1 MKREINNSGVK
12 RENGGFT
19 MMKEVNS
26 NVENSKTN
34 NGGINM
40 ESEKSLRTISSEEVG
55 LRIKERTNNTL
66 NRWRQSLAFDD
77 GSKVFEQ
84 EKRRVEKA
92 IRKAERKLPD
102 WIMGK
107 KWTPAR
113 DVLIMPRVR
122 DAIDDSSMKLAIH
135 YFDTQNWDALAAVT
149 ALSDITMQLV
159 FPWIYVLVPDD
170 RKNDLT
176 LKSYTWGGADQAVVY
191 EAMTMLPKYGEPD
204 LPDDFEDEIVIYR
217 GCVGSPLEAAGS
229 ISWTLNPE
237 VAKYFKGAHEE
248 VYKTPGSIYRGKIRK
263 DDIAAY
269 IYEMGQSEIIQLGT
283 VYDVEDITNFV

>member
-55 LRIKERTNNTL
+55 LRIKERTNNTI

-84 EKRRVEKA
+84 EKHKVEKA

-149 ALSDITMQLV
+149 ALSDIAMQLV

-176 LKSYTWGGADQAVVY
+176 LKSYTWGSADQAVVY
-191 EAMTMLPKYGEPD
+191 EAMSMLPEYGKPD
-204 LPDDFEDEIVIYR
+204 LPDDFDDEITIYR
-217 GCVGSPLEAAGS
+217 GGVGGPLEAADS

-248 VYKTPGSIYRGKIRK
+248 VYKTTGFIYRGKIRK

>member
-84 EKRRVEKA
+84 EKHKVEKA

-149 ALSDITMQLV
+149 ALSDIAMQLV

-191 EAMTMLPKYGEPD
+191 EVMALLPEYGKPD
-204 LPDDFEDEIVIYR
+204 LPDDFGDEIVIYR
-217 GCVGSPLEAAGS
+217 GCVGGPLDAASS

>member
-40 ESEKSLRTISSEEVG
+40 ETEKSLRTISSEEVG

-84 EKRRVEKA
+84 EKHKVEKA

-149 ALSDITMQLV
+149 VLSDIAMQLV

-176 LKSYTWGGADQAVVY
+176 LMSYTWGGADQEVVH
-191 EAMTMLPKYGEPD
+191 EVMALLPEYGEPD

-217 GCVGSPLEAAGS
+217 GCVGGPLDAASS

>member
-1 MKREINNSGVK
+1 MKREINNNGVK
-12 RENGGFT
+12 RENGGFK
-19 MMKEVNS
+19 MMREVSS
-26 NVENSKTN
+26 NVENNKN

-40 ESEKSLRTISSEEVG
+40 ENEKSLRTISSEEVG
-55 LRIKERTNNTL
+55 QRIKERTNNTL

-122 DAIDDSSMKLAIH
+122 EAIDDSSTKLAIH

-176 LKSYTWGGADQAVVY
+176 LKSYTWGGADQAVVH
-191 EAMTMLPKYGEPD
+191 EAMTLLTKYGKPD
-204 LPDDFEDEIVIYR
+204 LPDDFGDEITIYR
-217 GCVGSPLEAAGS
+217 GCVGGHLEAAGS

-237 VAKYFKGAHEE
+237 VAKYFKSAHEE

-283 VYDVEDITNFV
+283 VYDVEDISNFV

>member
-40 ESEKSLRTISSEEVG
+40 ETEKSLRTISSEEVG

-84 EKRRVEKA
+84 EKHKVEKA

-149 ALSDITMQLV
+149 ALSDIAMQLV

-176 LKSYTWGGADQAVVY
+176 LKSYTWGGADQAVVH
-191 EAMTMLPKYGEPD
+191 EVMALLPEYGKPD
-204 LPDDFEDEIVIYR
+204 LPDDFDDEITIYR
-217 GCVGSPLEAAGS
+217 GCVGGPLEAAGS